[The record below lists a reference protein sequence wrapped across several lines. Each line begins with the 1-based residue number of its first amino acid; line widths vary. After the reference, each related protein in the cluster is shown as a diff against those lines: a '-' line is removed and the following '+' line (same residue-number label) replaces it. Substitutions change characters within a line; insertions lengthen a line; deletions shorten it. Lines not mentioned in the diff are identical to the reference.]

1 MPNLGLP
8 ELVIAPLVLLYAALP
23 VAAFVLVFLTYR
35 KVSAI
40 EKRLAGSSSPD
51 SE

>member
-8 ELVIAPLVLLYAALP
+8 ELVILPFVLLSAALP
-23 VAAFVLVFLTYR
+23 IAAFVLVFLTYR

-40 EKRLAGSSSPD
+40 ERHLAASSAPR

>member
-8 ELVIAPLVLLYAALP
+8 EIVVLPLALLYAALP
-23 VAAFVLVFLTYR
+23 IAAFVLVFLTYR

-40 EKRLAGSSSPD
+40 ERHIAASSSPH
-51 SE
+51 SG